1 MKNFIITLLAVFATA
16 TAAMALPTDKTFT
29 MHVNTADGKT
39 VDYKFSME
47 PVVTFNEGEMTIA
60 SFAKDDLKLVIDNVT
75 NITFTYTETSAIA
88 NTLVNGS
95 NMKIS
100 ATAGGISITGMKPN
114 GKVAVFDASGKQV
127 AAAYSDANGNVSVD
141 MGNSGKGVFV
151 VNTPDNSF
159 KFIK

>member
-16 TAAMALPTDKTFT
+16 TAAMALPVEKIFT

-39 VDYKFSME
+39 VDYKFNME

-88 NTLVNGS
+88 NTQVNGS
-95 NMKIS
+95 NM
-100 ATAGGISITGMKPN
+100 
-114 GKVAVFDASGKQV
+114 V

>member
-16 TAAMALPTDKTFT
+16 TAAMALPVEKIFT

-39 VDYKFSME
+39 VDYKFNME

-88 NTLVNGS
+88 NTQVNGS

-100 ATAGGISITGMKPN
+100 AISITGMKPN

>member
-1 MKNFIITLLAVFATA
+1 MKNFIITLLAVLATA
-16 TAAMALPTDKTFT
+16 TAAMALPANKAFT

-60 SFAKDDLKLVIDNVT
+60 SFAKEDLKLVIDNVT
-75 NITFTYTETSAIA
+75 NITFTYQETSAIE
-88 NTLVNGS
+88 NTTANGS
-95 NMKIS
+95 AMKIS
-100 ATAGGISITGMKPN
+100 ATANGISISGMKPN

-127 AAAYSDANGNVSVD
+127 AAAYSDANGNASVD